1 MLRGVKG
8 GVAAISQGG
17 AGTGKAMARGERP
30 GPCVAQLAA
39 AADIFA
45 AFSRTKA

>member
-1 MLRGVKG
+1 MRGVKG

-17 AGTGKAMARGERP
+17 AGTGKAMARGKRP
-30 GPCVAQLAA
+30 GPCVAQLGE